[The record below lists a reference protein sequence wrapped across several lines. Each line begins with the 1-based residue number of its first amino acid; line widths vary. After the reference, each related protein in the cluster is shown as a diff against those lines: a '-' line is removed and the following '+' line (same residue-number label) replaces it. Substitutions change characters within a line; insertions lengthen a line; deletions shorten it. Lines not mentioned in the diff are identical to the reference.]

1 MDSKVDLIPMRQ
13 ELSAVKVRQA
23 SEVIRVDGLDTRIKA
38 LEKEVIEQGEFQ
50 ADFGE
55 RISRV
60 VFKLVEERLKELD
73 KRK

>member
-1 MDSKVDLIPMRQ
+1 
-13 ELSAVKVRQA
+13 
-23 SEVIRVDGLDTRIKA
+23 VDGLDTRIKA